1 MFFMRFVLKFGSLKS
16 YQAEKNGKGKC
27 KHAQYYSTNQII
39 EKLV

>member
-1 MFFMRFVLKFGSLKS
+1 MRFVLKFGSLKS